1 MQQNEDIK
9 LKVVYN
15 DKYLQH
21 KRKKELSIL
30 NKEKRELTSFY
41 ACERK
46 NKTKITKINEQKE
59 KDMNAPNEKN

>member
-46 NKTKITKINEQKE
+46 NKTKTTKLNEQ
-59 KDMNAPNEKN
+59 